1 MKKNEDRLL
10 VKIAQMYYEENKT
23 QSEISKILG
32 IHRTSISRML
42 KTIREKKIVKIF
54 INYDFGG
61 TLSLEE
67 ELKSVFGLRDA
78 VIVPSTPN
86 QDKKIK
92 VSLIGA
98 AAADYLGRI
107 VKDNDLIGVSWGEA
121 LAETVNAMEK
131 KDCKGVVCIPL
142 IGGPSGKLASSFH
155 VNTIAYEIAS
165 KLNGKSMLIDS
176 PAICESEEIKKELM
190 ETEYNHELSELWK
203 KINIA
208 VCGIGSPLISKHSNW
223 QGFYADNLLE
233 SLKGEQVAG
242 DILSRFYD
250 INGKVLDTIISKK
263 MISSELDNLKN
274 ADYSIGIAESL
285 DKVAGILGALRGK
298 YINVLVTTEETAE
311 AVLKMNNKA

>member
-98 AAADYLGRI
+98 ADYLGRI

-176 PAICESEEIKKELM
+176 PAILESEEIKKALM